1 MFLSLSPTT
10 LLDDY
15 KGRTPEAIS
24 DIMRNNRIILK
35 PVFKDMRKR
44 IEKENPGIS
53 RNDLTRKMYQEY
65 IKGYYRLVKSVD
77 DQVAPCARLF
87 KRERTGKR
95 YAGDLHIRPGIFL
108 GEHGFYN
115 KQWMYENP
123 LHQPLLVRFPGK
135 IKPKQVHHSMVNH
148 IDLAP
153 TLLDYAGLAHS
164 QRYPRT
170 LRLRGILEGS

>member
-1 MFLSLSPTT
+1 
-10 LLDDY
+10 
-15 KGRTPEAIS
+15 
-24 DIMRNNRIILK
+24 MRNNRIILK

-77 DQVAPCARLF
+77 DQVARVLDYLKESGLEKDTLVIYTSDQGF
-87 KRERTGKR
+87 S
-95 YAGDLHIRPGIFL
+95 L

-135 IKPKQVHHSMVNH
+135 ISPKQVHQSMVNH

-153 TLLDYAGLAHS
+153 TLLDYADFLFPVISRDTRCVVFSKAK
-164 QRYPRT
+164 RKKCATNRT
-170 LRLRGILEGS
+170 IIFTSMEPLCRK